1 MKNSNRR
8 SFVKNLGIGSLAA
21 IGATS
26 ATTAANPATA
36 SAAAANAIP
45 ASSGRKIWVATMTM
59 HKMDGNTC
67 EEIVQAAVK
76 QMQKAL
82 PYKPDIICLP
92 EAFHILAI
100 RGKRPSVTETA
111 ENGSGNLTRPFQEFA
126 RKNNCYAIVPLY
138 SKEGNRYHNTA
149 FLIDRRGEIVGKYHK
164 IRTTTG
170 EMKNGIS
177 PGPLD
182 PPVFKTDFGTIGIQT
197 CFDIEWLDGWRRLRE
212 KGAELVFWPSAFAGG
227 KLVNT
232 MAWLNKFAVVSSTAK
247 DTAKICDITGEELAA
262 SGLYDSWG
270 VCAEL
275 NLEKAFLHSYPYY
288 EQFPAI
294 QAKYGQKVR
303 IRTLHEE
310 EFSIIESLSPDV
322 KVADIMKEF
331 NLKTHE
337 EHLHIAEIQQRQ
349 HWM

>member
-1 MKNSNRR
+1 MKNSDRR
-8 SFVKNLGIGSLAA
+8 TFVKTLGLGSLATA
-21 IGATS
+21 
-26 ATTAANPATA
+26 ATTAVVTANPAA
-36 SAAAANAIP
+36 P
-45 ASSGRKIWVATMTM
+45 APSGRKIWVATMTM
-59 HKMDGNTC
+59 YKMDGNSC
-67 EEIVQAAVK
+67 EEVIRAAVK
-76 QMQKAL
+76 QMDHAL

-92 EAFHILAI
+92 EAFHVLAV
-100 RGKRPSVTETA
+100 RGKRPSATETA

-126 RKNNCYAIVPLY
+126 RKNNCYLIIPLY
-138 SKEGNRYHNTA
+138 AKEGTLYHNTA
-149 FLIDRRGEIVGKYHK
+149 FLIDRQGEIVGKYHK
-164 IRTTTG
+164 IRPTTG
-170 EMKNGIS
+170 EMGNGIS
-177 PGPLD
+177 PGPID
-182 PPVFKTDFGTIGIQT
+182 PPVFKTDFGTIGVQT

-227 KLVNT
+227 KMVNT

-247 DTAKICDITGEELAA
+247 DTSKICDITGEELAA

-288 EQFPAI
+288 LQFSAI
-294 QAKYGQKVR
+294 QKKYGKKVR
-303 IRTLHEE
+303 IKTLHEE

-337 EHLHIAEIQQRQ
+337 EHLHIAEAAQRQ